1 MSVRFII
8 KTEKNMKKFLN
19 FIVAA
24 LVAVPMVTMAHGPS
38 RQQVKEKIV
47 INASPEKVWAMV
59 KDFSAIDQWH
69 PAVASV
75 ESATMV
81 DEKDGKEHETRV
93 LTLAS
98 EGNPTITEELL
109 TINDEKMMLT
119 YKIIDMSVV
128 KTITFNSK
136 DTPYFT
142 LPVATYKSWISVK
155 AVDGGSEVMWKSKFY
170 RSFMDNPPVPEG
182 QSDKDAL
189 NTIKGVITAGLENL
203 KVVLEK

>member
-1 MSVRFII
+1 MSASSKI
-8 KTEKNMKKFLN
+8 KRREKMKKFLH

-24 LVAVPMVTMAHGPS
+24 LIAVPMVSMAHGPS

-47 INASPEKVWAMV
+47 INAAPEKVWAMV
-59 KDFSAIDQWH
+59 KDFGALEKWH
-69 PAVASV
+69 PAVAST
-75 ESATMV
+75 ELT
-81 DEKDGKEHETRV
+81 DEKTRV

-109 TINDEKMMLT
+109 KSDDEKMMLI
-119 YKIIDMSVV
+119 YKITDMSVV

-142 LPVATYKSWISVK
+142 LPVSTYKSWMTVK
-155 AVDGGSEVMWKSKFY
+155 AVDGGSEVQWKSKFY

-203 KVVLEK
+203 KVVMEK